1 MSEVAKSIALVSTSL
16 FNVPRI
22 KLHFPTPRPLPAM
35 TVFGMVFLSY
45 FVIFSGVIYDVVNE
59 VPAMGI
65 KQDEMTGAQK
75 PIAIMEG
82 RLNGQYIIEG
92 LAAGAMLA
100 RGSVGYITLNLAVDS
115 GLSERNR
122 NLTILVGL
130 ICVVASYLI
139 IGMFLRMKVDK
150 YSFYSK
156 VSQVQSKSFSLIN
169 IQR

>member
-1 MSEVAKSIALVSTSL
+1 LSSICQTKILSVVLIVVLYCNPDASTTAGNGDVWNVL
-16 FNVPRI
+16 FI
-22 KLHFPTPRPLPAM
+22 
-35 TVFGMVFLSY
+35 VFCDLFW
-45 FVIFSGVIYDVVNE
+45 VIYDVVNE
-59 VPAMGI
+59 FPVMRI

-75 PIAIMEG
+75 PIAIMQS

-122 NLTILVGL
+122 NLTILFGL
-130 ICVVASYLI
+130 LCAVASYLI

-150 YSFYSK
+150 YSF
-156 VSQVQSKSFSLIN
+156 
-169 IQR
+169 